1 MNLWRM
7 ELTHLF
13 RSWRG
18 WLLLSAYF
26 LASPLA
32 IVSGIFIERSY
43 GFPHDQV
50 IDFYILFTLPA
61 SLMFIGIV
69 VSSLSFDSNRDS
81 SLFLR
86 IRFSVKQILIAKTGF
101 YFALNG
107 AFFLAGLAISFVFGI
122 MIFDSSDSISLA
134 WMLWGL
140 FFYFTGG
147 IFWIGLMSFTSAMFT
162 SSVASVLLTLAIILG
177 IPVISGVLTT
187 IELLM
192 RGLIETPPNNWQN
205 VSYVAKIM
213 EWWPAGTG
221 DATAFFGV
229 TQSEIAAGKI
239 IVQFQEVDLD
249 PFFRV
254 KPLISS
260 LLTTPLLMAYAWRKF
275 STREI

>member
-1 MNLWRM
+1 
-7 ELTHLF
+7 
-13 RSWRG
+13 
-18 WLLLSAYF
+18 LLAAYL

-43 GFPHDQV
+43 GFSHDQA

-86 IRFSVKQILIAKTGF
+86 IRFSVKQILITKIGF
-101 YFALNG
+101 YFVLNG
-107 AFFLAGLAISFVFGI
+107 SFFLAGLAISFVVGV
-122 MIFDSSDSISLA
+122 MIFDSTDPISLS

-140 FFYFTGG
+140 FFYFVGS
-147 IFWIGLMSFTSAMFT
+147 IFWVGLMSFTSAIFEGA
-162 SSVASVLLTLAIILG
+162 VASVLLTLAIVLG
-177 IPVISGVLTT
+177 IPIISGILTT

-229 TQSEIAAGKI
+229 TQSEIAADKI
-239 IVQFQEVDLD
+239 TIQFQEVELD

-260 LLTTPLLMAYAWRKF
+260 LLATPLLMAYAWHKF